1 MDLRQLRYFVT
12 VAAERNFNKAAER
25 LHMAQ
30 PPLSRSIQ
38 QLEAELGTELIDRT
52 SRPLSLTPIGQ
63 IFHDQAVQ
71 ILRRMEDMRAMMEA
85 AIATE
90 KRRFTIGFVAST
102 IYARL
107 PALIREFRAEM
118 PEVEVTLVESTTLD
132 QIAALKEGRIDIGFG
147 RIRFEDPAVRRTVL
161 RREPLIA
168 AVPLNSSLGQDGA
181 PVPLSALAREKLIL
195 YPSAPRPSYADQV
208 LSLFHDN
215 GLTPSMVLEVREL
228 QIAIGL
234 VAAEEGVA
242 VIPDSVR
249 RARTDDV
256 RYLELV
262 EPATSPIIMS
272 HRVGDFS
279 PEILAFMR
287 IIARKYADWA
297 YPVPKALLS
306 ADMFHTSPFHVRDP
320 VAVRTGRI
328 TLTNVGFLGAR
339 LALLMARFGAHGFTV
354 STLWSNA
361 CLHSHIASD
370 GNSDA
375 ATSGFAD
382 SLHRDG

>member
-1 MDLRQLRYFVT
+1 MDLRQLRYFVM
-12 VAAERNFNKAAER
+12 VAAERNFNRAAEK

-38 QLEAELGTELIDRT
+38 QLEAELGAELIDRT

-63 IFHDQAVQ
+63 FFHDQAVQ
-71 ILRRMEDMRAMMEA
+71 ILRRMDDMRAMMNA

-107 PALIREFRAEM
+107 PALIREFRAEL
-118 PEVEVTLVESTTLD
+118 PDVELSLVESTTLD

-161 RREPLIA
+161 RREALIA
-168 AVPLNSSLGQDGA
+168 AVPLASHLGRDGA
-181 PVPLSALAREKLIL
+181 PISLAALARETLIL
-195 YPSAPRPSYADQV
+195 YPSTPRPSYADQV

-215 GLTPSMVLEVREL
+215 GLTPNVIHEVREL

-242 VIPDSVR
+242 VIPESVR

-256 RYLELV
+256 RYLELA
-262 EPATSPIIMS
+262 EPAHSPIIMS
-272 HRVGDFS
+272 HRMGDFS
-279 PEILAFMR
+279 PEVLAFMQ
-287 IIARKYADWA
+287 ITARKYADWG
-297 YPVPKALLS
+297 YPVPDALL
-306 ADMFHTSPFHVRDP
+306 
-320 VAVRTGRI
+320 AVD
-328 TLTNVGFLGAR
+328 NAR
-339 LALLMARFGAHGFTV
+339 GM
-354 STLWSNA
+354 
-361 CLHSHIASD
+361 
-370 GNSDA
+370 
-375 ATSGFAD
+375 
-382 SLHRDG
+382 

>member
-12 VAAERNFNKAAER
+12 VAAERNFNRAAQR

-30 PPLSRSIQ
+30 PPLSRSIH
-38 QLEAELGTELIDRT
+38 QLEAEIGTELIDRT
-52 SRPLSLTPIGQ
+52 SRPLSLTPIGKL
-63 IFHDQAVQ
+63 FHDQAVQ
-71 ILRRMEDMRAMMEA
+71 VLRRMDDMRAMVDA
-85 AIATE
+85 AIATD

-102 IYARL
+102 VYARL
-107 PALIREFRAEM
+107 PALIREFRMEM
-118 PEVEVTLVESTTLD
+118 PDVELTLVESTTLD

-161 RREPLIA
+161 RRESLIA
-168 AVPLNSSLGQDGA
+168 AVPFASSLGRDGK
-181 PVPLSALAREKLIL
+181 PVSLAALAREKLIL

-215 GLTPSMVLEVREL
+215 GLVPNVIHEVREL
-228 QIAIGL
+228 QIAMGL

-256 RYLELV
+256 RYIELV

-279 PEILAFMR
+279 PEILAFLH
-287 IIARKYADWA
+287 IIARKYADWC
-297 YPVPKALLS
+297 YPVPKALL
-306 ADMFHTSPFHVRDP
+306 
-320 VAVRTGRI
+320 
-328 TLTNVGFLGAR
+328 
-339 LALLMARFGAHGFTV
+339 AHGV
-354 STLWSNA
+354 
-361 CLHSHIASD
+361 
-370 GNSDA
+370 
-375 ATSGFAD
+375 
-382 SLHRDG
+382 R

>member
-1 MDLRQLRYFVT
+1 MDLRQLRYFVA

-38 QLEAELGTELIDRT
+38 QLEAEVGAELIDRT
-52 SRPLSLTPIGQ
+52 SRPLSLTPVGQ
-63 IFHDQAVQ
+63 FFHDQAVQ
-71 ILRRMEDMRAMMEA
+71 VLRRMDDMRAMIDA
-85 AIATE
+85 AIATD

-107 PALIREFRAEM
+107 PSLIREFRAEM
-118 PEVEVTLVESTTLD
+118 PDVELTLVESTTLD
-132 QIAALKEGRIDIGFG
+132 QIAALKENRIDIGFG

-168 AVPLNSSLGQDGA
+168 AVPAGSPLGQDGS

-195 YPSAPRPSYADQV
+195 YPSNPRPSYADQV

-215 GLTPSMVLEVREL
+215 GLTPNVIHEAREL

-234 VAAEEGVA
+234 VAAEEGIA
-242 VIPDSVR
+242 VIPESVR
-249 RARTDDV
+249 KARTDDV
-256 RYLELV
+256 RYLDLV
-262 EPATSPIIMS
+262 EPAHSPIIMS

-287 IIARKYADWA
+287 IIARKYKDWN
-297 YPVPKALLS
+297 YSVPEALLL
-306 ADMFHTSPFHVRDP
+306 P
-320 VAVRTGRI
+320 
-328 TLTNVGFLGAR
+328 N
-339 LALLMARFGAHGFTV
+339 
-354 STLWSNA
+354 
-361 CLHSHIASD
+361 
-370 GNSDA
+370 NS
-375 ATSGFAD
+375 
-382 SLHRDG
+382 

>member
-1 MDLRQLRYFVT
+1 MDLRQLRYFVA

-38 QLEAELGTELIDRT
+38 QLEAEIGAELIDRT
-52 SRPLSLTPIGQ
+52 SRPLSLTPMGRF
-63 IFHDQAVQ
+63 FHEQAVQ
-71 ILRRMEDMRAMMEA
+71 ILRRMEDMRAMMDA
-85 AIATE
+85 AIATDR
-90 KRRFTIGFVAST
+90 RRFAIGFVAST

-118 PEVEVTLVESTTLD
+118 PDVDLTLVESTTLD

-161 RREPLIA
+161 RRESLIA
-168 AVPLNSSLGQDGA
+168 AVPLGSNLGQDGA
-181 PVPLSALAREKLIL
+181 PVSLSALAREKLIL

-215 GLTPSMVLEVREL
+215 GLTPNVIHEVREL

-234 VAAEEGVA
+234 VAAEEGIA
-242 VIPDSVR
+242 IIPESVR

-256 RYLELV
+256 RYLELA

-272 HRVGDFS
+272 HRSGDFS
-279 PEILAFMR
+279 PEILMFMR
-287 IIARKYADWA
+287 IIARKYADWG
-297 YPVPKALLS
+297 YPVPEALL
-306 ADMFHTSPFHVRDP
+306 AGTELP
-320 VAVRTGRI
+320 
-328 TLTNVGFLGAR
+328 
-339 LALLMARFGAHGFTV
+339 
-354 STLWSNA
+354 
-361 CLHSHIASD
+361 
-370 GNSDA
+370 
-375 ATSGFAD
+375 
-382 SLHRDG
+382 

>member
-1 MDLRQLRYFVT
+1 MDLRQLRYFVA
-12 VAAERNFNKAAER
+12 VAADRNFNKAAER

-38 QLEAELGTELIDRT
+38 QLEAEIGTELIDRT

-63 IFHDQAVQ
+63 LFHDQAVQ
-71 ILRRMEDMRAMMEA
+71 VLRRMEDMRAMVDA
-85 AIATE
+85 AIATDR
-90 KRRFTIGFVAST
+90 RRFTIGFVAST

-107 PALIREFRAEM
+107 PRLIREFRAEM
-118 PEVEVTLVESTTLD
+118 PDVELTLVESTTLD

-161 RREPLIA
+161 RREALIA
-168 AVPLNSSLGQDGA
+168 AVPLASSLGRDGKS
-181 PVPLSALAREKLIL
+181 VSLSVLAREKLIL
-195 YPSAPRPSYADQV
+195 YPSSPRPSYADQV

-215 GLTPSMVLEVREL
+215 GLEPNVIHEVREL

-242 VIPDSVR
+242 IIPDSVR

-256 RYLELV
+256 RYVELV

-272 HRVGDFS
+272 HRLGDFS

-287 IIARKYADWA
+287 IIARKYADWN
-297 YPVPKALLS
+297 YPVPEALL
-306 ADMFHTSPFHVRDP
+306 AN
-320 VAVRTGRI
+320 G
-328 TLTNVGFLGAR
+328 VG
-339 LALLMARFGAHGFTV
+339 
-354 STLWSNA
+354 
-361 CLHSHIASD
+361 
-370 GNSDA
+370 
-375 ATSGFAD
+375 
-382 SLHRDG
+382 

>member
-12 VAAERNFNKAAER
+12 VAAERNFNRAADR

-38 QLEAELGTELIDRT
+38 QLEAELGVDLIDRA
-52 SRPLSLTPIGQ
+52 SRPLRLTPVGQ
-63 IFHDQAVQ
+63 FFHDQAVQ
-71 ILRRMEDMRAMMEA
+71 ILRRVEDMKGMMAA

-107 PALIREFRAEM
+107 PALIREFRVEM
-118 PEVEVTLVESTTLD
+118 PDVVLALVESTTLD

-161 RREPLIA
+161 RHEPLVA
-168 AVPLNSSLGQDGA
+168 AVPLGSPLGRDGGTVSLT
-181 PVPLSALAREKLIL
+181 VLAREKLIL
-195 YPSAPRPSYADQV
+195 YPSTPRPSYADQV

-215 GLTPSMVLEVREL
+215 GLTPNIVHEAREL

-242 VIPDSVR
+242 IIPESVR

-256 RYLELV
+256 RYLELA
-262 EPATSPIIMS
+262 EPAYSPIIMS
-272 HRVGDFS
+272 HRVGDLS
-279 PEILAFMR
+279 PEVVMFMR
-287 IIARKYADWA
+287 IIARKYADWNYA
-297 YPVPKALLS
+297 VPE
-306 ADMFHTSPFHVRDP
+306 
-320 VAVRTGRI
+320 
-328 TLTNVGFLGAR
+328 
-339 LALLMARFGAHGFTV
+339 ALLM
-354 STLWSNA
+354 N
-361 CLHSHIASD
+361 
-370 GNSDA
+370 
-375 ATSGFAD
+375 
-382 SLHRDG
+382 

>member
-1 MDLRQLRYFVT
+1 MDLRQLRYFVM

-38 QLEAELGTELIDRT
+38 QLEAELGVDLIDRT
-52 SRPLSLTPIGQ
+52 SRPLKLTPMGQ
-63 IFHDQAVQ
+63 FFHDQAVQ
-71 ILRRMEDMRAMMEA
+71 ILRRMEDMKGMMAA

-90 KRRFTIGFVAST
+90 RRRFVIGFVAST

-107 PALIREFRAEM
+107 PALIREFRVEM
-118 PEVEVTLVESTTLD
+118 PDVELTLVESTTLD

-161 RREPLIA
+161 RRELLVA
-168 AVPLNSSLGQDGA
+168 AVPLGSALGHDGGPVSLS
-181 PVPLSALAREKLIL
+181 VLAREKLIL
-195 YPSAPRPSYADQV
+195 YPSTPRPSYADQV

-215 GLTPSMVLEVREL
+215 GLTPNVVHEAREL

-242 VIPDSVR
+242 IIPESVR

-256 RYLELV
+256 RYLELA
-262 EPATSPIIMS
+262 EPASSPIIMS

-279 PEILAFMR
+279 PEVVMFMR
-287 IIARKYADWA
+287 IIARKYADWNYA
-297 YPVPKALLS
+297 VPEALL
-306 ADMFHTSPFHVRDP
+306 
-320 VAVRTGRI
+320 TG
-328 TLTNVGFLGAR
+328 
-339 LALLMARFGAHGFTV
+339 
-354 STLWSNA
+354 
-361 CLHSHIASD
+361 
-370 GNSDA
+370 
-375 ATSGFAD
+375 
-382 SLHRDG
+382 

>member
-12 VAAERNFNKAAER
+12 VAGERNFNKAAER

-38 QLEAELGTELIDRT
+38 QLEAELGADLIDRT

-63 IFHDQAVQ
+63 MFHDQAVQ
-71 ILRRMEDMRAMMEA
+71 VLRRVEDMRAMMGA

-90 KRRFTIGFVAST
+90 KRRFAIGFVAST

-118 PEVEVTLVESTTLD
+118 PDVELSLVESTTLD

-161 RREPLIA
+161 RREPLVA
-168 AVPLNSSLGQDGA
+168 AVPLGSALGRDGA
-181 PVPLSALAREKLIL
+181 AVSLSALAREKLIL

-215 GLTPSMVLEVREL
+215 GLTPETVLEVREL

-242 VIPDSVR
+242 VIPESVR
-249 RARTDDV
+249 RARRDDV
-256 RYLELV
+256 RYLELA
-262 EPATSPIIMS
+262 EPAYSPIIMS
-272 HRVGDFS
+272 HRLGDFS
-279 PEILAFMR
+279 PEIIMFMR
-287 IIARKYADWA
+287 IIARKYADWN
-297 YPVPKALLS
+297 YVVPEALRLEGLPLS
-306 ADMFHTSPFHVRDP
+306 
-320 VAVRTGRI
+320 G
-328 TLTNVGFLGAR
+328 
-339 LALLMARFGAHGFTV
+339 
-354 STLWSNA
+354 
-361 CLHSHIASD
+361 
-370 GNSDA
+370 
-375 ATSGFAD
+375 
-382 SLHRDG
+382 

>member
-38 QLEAELGTELIDRT
+38 QLEAEVGVELIDRT
-52 SRPLSLTPIGQ
+52 SRPLSLTPMGKF
-63 IFHDQAVQ
+63 FHDQAVQ
-71 ILRRMEDMRAMMEA
+71 VLRRMEDMRAMMDA
-85 AIATE
+85 AMATDR
-90 KRRFTIGFVAST
+90 RRFTIGFVAST

-107 PALIREFRAEM
+107 PALIREFRAEL
-118 PEVEVTLVESTTLD
+118 PDVELTLVESTTLD
-132 QIAALKEGRIDIGFG
+132 QIAALKESRIDIGFG
-147 RIRFEDPAVRRTVL
+147 RIRFEDTAVRRTVL

-168 AVPLNSSLGQDGA
+168 AVPASSLLGVDGG

-215 GLTPSMVLEVREL
+215 GLTPNVIHEVREL

-242 VIPDSVR
+242 IIPDSVR
-249 RARTDDV
+249 KARGEDV
-256 RYLELV
+256 RYLDLA
-262 EPATSPIIMS
+262 EPAHSPIIMS

-279 PEILAFMR
+279 PEIQAFMR
-287 IIARKYADWA
+287 IIARKYVDWGYA
-297 YPVPKALLS
+297 VPEALL
-306 ADMFHTSPFHVRDP
+306 AGCD
-320 VAVRTGRI
+320 
-328 TLTNVGFLGAR
+328 
-339 LALLMARFGAHGFTV
+339 
-354 STLWSNA
+354 
-361 CLHSHIASD
+361 
-370 GNSDA
+370 
-375 ATSGFAD
+375 
-382 SLHRDG
+382 